1 MAETVFSKILSGE
14 IPSFKV
20 YEDDFV
26 YAFLDISQV
35 TKGHT
40 LLIPKKRHQI
50 FLKLMK
56 RQWLILVQTLPK
68 VANAIKKA
76 FNPDGLNIIQN
87 NGEFADQSVF
97 HIHFHFLPRY
107 ENDIDGFGYHWETHE
122 NEINDEQKQA
132 IANQIKAQ
140 FD

>member
-1 MAETVFSKILSGE
+1 M
-14 IPSFKV
+14 
-20 YEDDFV
+20 
-26 YAFLDISQV
+26 

-40 LLIPKKRHQI
+40 LLI
-50 FLKLMK
+50 LKSVTKYFETDEETMAH
-56 RQWLILVQTLPK
+56 IGAALPK

>member
-50 FLKLMK
+50 F
-56 RQWLILVQTLPK
+56 W
-68 VANAIKKA
+68 N
-76 FNPDGLNIIQN
+76 
-87 NGEFADQSVF
+87 
-97 HIHFHFLPRY
+97 
-107 ENDIDGFGYHWETHE
+107 W
-122 NEINDEQKQA
+122 
-132 IANQIKAQ
+132 
-140 FD
+140 

>member
-1 MAETVFSKILSGE
+1 MVETVFSKILSGE

-56 RQWLILVQTLPK
+56 RQWLILVRLYLKSLMQLRK
-68 VANAIKKA
+68 LLILMV
-76 FNPDGLNIIQN
+76 
-87 NGEFADQSVF
+87 
-97 HIHFHFLPRY
+97 
-107 ENDIDGFGYHWETHE
+107 
-122 NEINDEQKQA
+122 
-132 IANQIKAQ
+132 
-140 FD
+140 

>member
-50 FLKLMK
+50 FWNWW
-56 RQWLILVQTLPK
+56 R
-68 VANAIKKA
+68 
-76 FNPDGLNIIQN
+76 D
-87 NGEFADQSVF
+87 NGSYWCSF
-97 HIHFHFLPRY
+97 
-107 ENDIDGFGYHWETHE
+107 T
-122 NEINDEQKQA
+122 
-132 IANQIKAQ
+132 
-140 FD
+140 